1 LSSAGEPVE
10 DVAAATWKAVGREVE
25 VLLDGDIRRGSD
37 VVEGM
42 PLGAKAVP
50 LGAKAVPLGAQA
62 VMTGRAI
69 SGAGQPW

>member
-1 LSSAGEPVE
+1 LSSADEPVE

-37 VVEGM
+37 VVEAM

-50 LGAKAVPLGAQA
+50 LGAKAV
-62 VMTGRAI
+62 MTGRAHLW
-69 SGAGQPW
+69 GR